1 MGRDILNEEY
11 ITYGNH
17 FLITSES
24 NIDAVITKIQGAIDL
39 NLISPN
45 SGEIDVATT
54 SEEVE
59 SGLRL
64 IIFAVRSVSFD
75 NDVRKAANNLLLE
88 KIKNKENI
96 NSNKKEINKLH
107 NSKIQSLLNSL
118 PNSSKM
124 SDYGTLIDN
133 NYTDKSG
140 ITGSLYSYKNNISI
154 LIHNT
159 NIQKMFGYEG
169 IVYKNDS
176 LYCRFIDK
184 IISEEIF
191 IRTISDTIIKYVN
204 KKIVYIDNKIKSKK
218 IEPLKMDIARNI
230 KYGAFDIETALDDNL
245 KHHPVS
251 CG

>member
-24 NIDAVITKIQGAIDL
+24 NIHAVITKIQGAIDL

-88 KIKNKENI
+88 KIKTKENI

-107 NSKIQSLLNSL
+107 NSKIQSLLNCL

-124 SDYGTLIDN
+124 SDYGTLLLVQCI
-133 NYTDKSG
+133 
-140 ITGSLYSYKNNISI
+140 NI
-154 LIHNT
+154 
-159 NIQKMFGYEG
+159 
-169 IVYKNDS
+169 
-176 LYCRFIDK
+176 K
-184 IISEEIF
+184 IIF
-191 IRTISDTIIKYVN
+191 R
-204 KKIVYIDNKIKSKK
+204 
-218 IEPLKMDIARNI
+218 
-230 KYGAFDIETALDDNL
+230 F
-245 KHHPVS
+245 
-251 CG
+251 